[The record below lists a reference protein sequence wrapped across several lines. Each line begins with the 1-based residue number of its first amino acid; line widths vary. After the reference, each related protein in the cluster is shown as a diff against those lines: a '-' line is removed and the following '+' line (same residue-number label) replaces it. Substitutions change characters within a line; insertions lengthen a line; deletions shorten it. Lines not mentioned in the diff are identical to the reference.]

1 MTKIIAIIGLTGTL
15 AAVALIVLGTVTHV
29 VADLI
34 TGFVNTYTDR

>member
-15 AAVALIVLGTVTHV
+15 AALALLVSGTLIHV